1 MKRLIKASMLLMVA
15 ALFVACANEDI
26 TQDKKKEN
34 GTEAPKG
41 GVVFATND
49 TKISA
54 KRRFIDEDEFAGA
67 KTRTNIKHTPGN
79 GADAY
84 WTSDDFIWVKDKNGT
99 WQKSTGTTLHDG
111 GASAEFT
118 LPGNKTDYADG
129 CEVRYTGIG
138 QAYYRNSP
146 SYSTIG
152 IPDNQSRTAAND
164 FSHAVEWGDCGSG
177 KAYNTGNP
185 DKFNFSLSHKS
196 AYLCFLPR
204 CTNGALAPNIRLK
217 GIKINA
223 ERQYTT
229 TGFFANYSD
238 FDGEDIHNTDGT
250 PFGGNIITVTLPD
263 FPLYTTENQAA
274 NATYLVVRP
283 GTYDFKIEYTIKD
296 PTTNVSI
303 STTQTLTNVTLKK
316 GEINDITY
324 NIARQNL
331 DTKFYM
337 WDAKQHFWWG
347 HLKSDGTPD
356 DPYNNYPKN
365 NTDPRWYHEGVG
377 PFAATESCKGCPNV
391 NEMCWYVKRGDPHL
405 DFINFVIAENGHLH
419 TLFNTRGIW
428 LKKKSAILRD
438 NPDVSEHRFSS
449 SFPDKNGTDRD
460 WRTETDP
467 SLFRTPIVSVISGG
481 TVNLDD
487 YFFLP
492 AFGFYNSFGA
502 LVWKDEFCRYWTS
515 SAAPGNWVYHLSTS
529 DLTDASPV
537 LYAAYDHRS
546 CGQQAYA
553 FE

>member
-1 MKRLIKASMLLMVA
+1 MKRLIKASMLFMVA
-15 ALFVACANEDI
+15 ALFVACANEDVA
-26 TQDKKKEN
+26 QDKKKEN

-54 KRRFIDEDEFAGA
+54 KRQFIDVDEFADA

-84 WTSDDFIWVKDKNGT
+84 WTSNDNIWVKDKNGN
-99 WQKSTGTTLHDG
+99 WQQSTAITLHDG

-118 LPGNKTDYADG
+118 LPGSKADYADG
-129 CEVRYTGIG
+129 CEVRYTGISG
-138 QAYYRNSP
+138 YVPTLGKHMLVSIAE
-146 SYSTIG
+146 
-152 IPDNQSRTAAND
+152 NQSRSAAND
-164 FSHAVEWGDCGSG
+164 FSRAGDWGDCGSG
-177 KAYNTGNP
+177 VAHNTGNP
-185 DKFNFSLSHKS
+185 DKFNFTLVHKS
-196 AYLCFLPR
+196 SYLCFLPR
-204 CTNGALAPNIRLK
+204 CENGALAPNVQLK
-217 GIKINA
+217 NIKITA
-223 ERQYTT
+223 LQ
-229 TGFFANYSD
+229 GGSISGLFIFG
-238 FDGEDIHNTDGT
+238 GENIYPGT
-250 PFGGNIITVTLPD
+250 PPVYNFIGVDLPNL
-263 FPLYTTENQAA
+263 PLYTTANQTA
-274 NATYLVVRP
+274 NATYLAVRP
-283 GTYDFKIEYTIKD
+283 GTYDFLINYTIKD
-296 PTTNVSI
+296 PTTNISI

-324 NIARQNL
+324 NIAIQNL

-356 DPYNNYPKN
+356 DPDNNYPKN

-460 WRTETDP
+460 WRTETDL
-467 SLFRTPIVSVISGG
+467 SLFSIPNVSVISGG
-481 TVNLDD
+481 AVNLDD

-502 LVWKDEFCRYWTS
+502 LVWKDQFCRYWTS
-515 SAAPGNWVYHLSTS
+515 SAAPGNWVYHLSTG
-529 DLTDASPV
+529 DLTDPSKQV
-537 LYAAYDHRS
+537 LYAGYEHRAS
-546 CGQQAYA
+546 GQQAYA

>member
-1 MKRLIKASMLLMVA
+1 MKRLIKASMLLMAA
-15 ALFVACANEDI
+15 ALFAACANEDI
-26 TQDKKKEN
+26 AQDKKKEN
-34 GTEAPKG
+34 GTEAPRG

-54 KRRFIDEDEFAGA
+54 KRRFIDEDEFADA

-84 WTSDDFIWVKDKNGT
+84 WTNSDNIWVKDKNGN
-99 WQKSTGTTLHDG
+99 WQQSIGIVLHDG

-118 LPGNKTDYADG
+118 LPGSMSDYADG
-129 CEVRYTGIG
+129 CEVRYTGISG
-138 QAYYRNSP
+138 FVP
-146 SYSTIG
+146 SLGKHMLVSIAT
-152 IPDNQSRTAAND
+152 NQSRSAAND
-164 FSHAVEWGDCGSG
+164 FSRAGDWGDYGSG
-177 KAYNTGNP
+177 VARNTGNP
-185 DKFNFSLSHKS
+185 DKFNFTLVHKS
-196 AYLCFLPR
+196 SYLCFLPR
-204 CTNGALAPNIRLK
+204 CENGALAPNVQLK
-217 GIKINA
+217 NIKITALNGGSISGLFI
-223 ERQYTT
+223 Y
-229 TGFFANYSD
+229 
-238 FDGEDIHNTDGT
+238 DGENIGTGT
-250 PFGGNIITVTLPD
+250 PPVYNFIKVDLPN
-263 FPLYTTENQAA
+263 FPLYTTANQTA
-274 NATYLVVRP
+274 NATYLAVRP
-283 GTYDFKIEYTIKD
+283 GTYDFLINYTIKD
-296 PTTNVSI
+296 PTTNISI

-324 NIARQNL
+324 NIAIQNL

-356 DPYNNYPKN
+356 DPDNNYPKN

-460 WRTETDP
+460 WRTETDL
-467 SLFRTPIVSVISGG
+467 SLFSLPTVSVISGG
-481 TVNLDD
+481 AVNLDD

-502 LVWKDEFCRYWTS
+502 LVWKDQFCRYWTS
-515 SAAPGNWVYHLSTS
+515 SAAPGNWVYHLSTG
-529 DLTDASPV
+529 DLTDPSKQVLFAGYEHRAS
-537 LYAAYDHRS
+537 
-546 CGQQAYA
+546 GQQAYA

>member
-1 MKRLIKASMLLMVA
+1 MNMKRLIKASMLLMVVT
-15 ALFVACANEDI
+15 LFAACANEDVA
-26 TQDKKKEN
+26 QDKKKEN

-84 WTSDDFIWVKDKNGT
+84 WTSSDNIWVKDKNGN
-99 WQKSTGTTLHDG
+99 WQQSIGIELHDG

-118 LPGNKTDYADG
+118 LPGSKSDYADG
-129 CEVRYTGIG
+129 CEVRYTGISG
-138 QAYYRNSP
+138 YVPTLGKHMLVSIAE
-146 SYSTIG
+146 
-152 IPDNQSRTAAND
+152 NQNRSSAND
-164 FSHAVEWGDCGSG
+164 FSRAGDWGDCGSG
-177 KAYNTGNP
+177 VARNTGNP
-185 DKFNFSLSHKS
+185 DKFNFTLVHKS
-196 AYLCFLPR
+196 SYLCFLPR
-204 CTNGALAPNIRLK
+204 CENGALAPNVQLEN
-217 GIKINA
+217 IKITA
-223 ERQYTT
+223 LQ
-229 TGFFANYSD
+229 GGSISGLFIFG
-238 FDGEDIHNTDGT
+238 GENIYPGT
-250 PFGGNIITVTLPD
+250 PPVYNFIGVDLPN
-263 FPLYTTENQAA
+263 FPLYTTANQTA
-274 NATYLVVRP
+274 NATYLAVRP
-283 GTYDFKIEYTIKD
+283 GTYDFLINYTIKD
-296 PTTNVSI
+296 PTTNISI

-324 NIARQNL
+324 NIAIQNL

-356 DPYNNYPKN
+356 DPDNNYPKN

-460 WRTETDP
+460 WRTETDL
-467 SLFRTPIVSVISGG
+467 SLFSIPNVSVISGG
-481 TVNLDD
+481 AVNLDD

-502 LVWKDEFCRYWTS
+502 LVWKDQFCRYWTS
-515 SAAPGNWVYHLSTS
+515 SAAPGNWVYHLSTG
-529 DLTDASPV
+529 DLTDPSKQV
-537 LYAAYDHRS
+537 LYAGYEHRAS
-546 CGQQAYA
+546 GQQAYA

>member
-1 MKRLIKASMLLMVA
+1 MKKKRLIKASMLFIVA
-15 ALFVACANEDI
+15 TLFVACASEDI
-26 TQDKKKEN
+26 AQDKKKEN

-67 KTRTNIKHTPGN
+67 KTRTSITHTPGG

-84 WTSDDFIWVKDKNGT
+84 WTSSDNIWVKDKNGN
-99 WQKSTGTTLHDG
+99 WQQSIGIELHDG

-118 LPGNKTDYADG
+118 LPGSKSDYADG
-129 CEVRYTGIG
+129 CEVRYTGI
-138 QAYYRNSP
+138 S
-146 SYSTIG
+146 G
-152 IPDNQSRTAAND
+152 ILSAVGKHMLVSIAENQNRSSAND
-164 FSHAVEWGDCGSG
+164 FSRAGDWGDCGSG
-177 KAYNTGNP
+177 VARNTGNP
-185 DKFNFSLSHKS
+185 DKFNFTLVHKS
-196 AYLCFLPR
+196 SYLCFLPR
-204 CTNGALAPNIRLK
+204 CENGALAPNVQLK
-217 GIKINA
+217 NIKITALNGGSISGLFI
-223 ERQYTT
+223 Y
-229 TGFFANYSD
+229 
-238 FDGEDIHNTDGT
+238 DGENIGTGT
-250 PFGGNIITVTLPD
+250 PPVYNFIEVTLQN
-263 FPLYTTENQAA
+263 FPLSTTANQTA
-274 NATYLVVRP
+274 NATYLAVRP
-283 GTYDFKIEYTIKD
+283 GTYDFLINYTIKD

-324 NIARQNL
+324 NIAIQNL

-356 DPYNNYPKN
+356 DPDNNYPKN

-460 WRTETDP
+460 WRTETDL
-467 SLFRTPIVSVISGG
+467 SLFSNPIVSVISGG
-481 TVNLDD
+481 AVNLDD

-492 AFGFYNSFGA
+492 AFGYYNPSGG
-502 LVWKDEFCRYWTS
+502 LVWKDQFCRYWTS
-515 SAAPGNWVYHLSTS
+515 SAAPGNRVYHLSTG
-529 DLTDASPV
+529 DLTDPSKQV
-537 LYAAYDHRS
+537 LYATYEHRS

>member
-1 MKRLIKASMLLMVA
+1 MKVKTIIKTGQLFMMAVLLA
-15 ALFVACANEDI
+15 ACANEEI
-26 TQDKKKEN
+26 AQDKKKEN

-67 KTRTNIKHTPGN
+67 KTRTNITHTPGN

-84 WTSDDFIWVKDKNGT
+84 WTSSDNIWVKDKNGN
-99 WQKSTGTTLHDG
+99 WQQSIGIELHDG

-118 LPGNKTDYADG
+118 LPGSKSDYADG
-129 CEVRYTGIG
+129 CEVRYTGISG
-138 QAYYRNSP
+138 FLPAVGKHMLVS
-146 SYSTIG
+146 IAE
-152 IPDNQSRTAAND
+152 NQNRSSAND
-164 FSHAVEWGDCGSG
+164 FSRAGDWGDCGSG
-177 KAYNTGNP
+177 VARNTGNP
-185 DKFNFSLSHKS
+185 DKFNFTLVHKS
-196 AYLCFLPR
+196 SYLCFLPR
-204 CTNGALAPNIRLK
+204 CENGALAPNVQLK
-217 GIKINA
+217 NIKITALNGGSISGLFI
-223 ERQYTT
+223 Y
-229 TGFFANYSD
+229 
-238 FDGEDIHNTDGT
+238 DGENIGTGT
-250 PFGGNIITVTLPD
+250 PPVYNNIEVTLPN
-263 FPLYTTENQAA
+263 FPLYTTANQTA
-274 NATYLVVRP
+274 NATYLAVRP
-283 GTYDFKIEYTIKD
+283 GTYDFLINYTIKD

-356 DPYNNYPKN
+356 DPDNNYPKN

-460 WRTETDP
+460 WRTETDL
-467 SLFRTPIVSVISGG
+467 SLFSNPIVSVISGG
-481 TVNLDD
+481 AVNLDD

-492 AFGFYNSFGA
+492 AFGYYNPSGG
-502 LVWKDEFCRYWTS
+502 LVWKDQFCRYWTS
-515 SAAPGNWVYHLSTS
+515 SAAPGNRVYHLSTG
-529 DLTDASPV
+529 DLTDPSKQV
-537 LYAAYDHRS
+537 LYATYDHRS
-546 CGQQAYA
+546 CGEQAYA

>member
-1 MKRLIKASMLLMVA
+1 MKVKTIIKTGQLFMMAVLLA
-15 ALFVACANEDI
+15 ACANEDVA
-26 TQDKKKEN
+26 QDKKKEN

-41 GVVFATND
+41 GVVFTTND

-84 WTSDDFIWVKDKNGT
+84 WTSSDNIWVKDKNGN
-99 WQKSTGTTLHDG
+99 WQQSTAITLHDG

-118 LPGNKTDYADG
+118 LPGNKADYADG
-129 CEVRYTGIG
+129 CEVRYTGISG
-138 QAYYRNSP
+138 FLP
-146 SYSTIG
+146 SVGKHMLVSIAE
-152 IPDNQSRTAAND
+152 NQNRSSAND
-164 FSHAVEWGDCGSG
+164 FSRAGDWGDCGSG
-177 KAYNTGNP
+177 VARNTGNP
-185 DKFNFSLSHKS
+185 DKFNFTLVHKS
-196 AYLCFLPR
+196 SYLCFLPR
-204 CTNGALAPNIRLK
+204 CENGALAPNVQLRN
-217 GIKINA
+217 IKITA
-223 ERQYTT
+223 LQG
-229 TGFFANYSD
+229 GFISGLFIYN
-238 FDGEDIHNTDGT
+238 GENIYLGT
-250 PFGGNIITVTLPD
+250 PPTYNFIEVDLPN
-263 FPLYTTENQAA
+263 FPLYTTANQTA
-274 NATYLVVRP
+274 NATYLAIPP
-283 GTYDFKIEYTIKD
+283 GTYDFLINYTIKD

-324 NIARQNL
+324 NIAIQNL

-460 WRTETDP
+460 WRTETDL
-467 SLFRTPIVSVISGG
+467 SLFSIPKVSVISGG
-481 TVNLDD
+481 AVNLDD

-502 LVWKDEFCRYWTS
+502 LVWKDQFCRYWTS
-515 SAAPGNWVYHLSTS
+515 SAAPGNWVYHLSTG
-529 DLTDASPV
+529 DLTDPSKQV
-537 LYAAYDHRS
+537 LYAGYEHPS

>member
-1 MKRLIKASMLLMVA
+1 MLLMVA
-15 ALFVACANEDI
+15 ALFAACANEDVA
-26 TQDKKKEN
+26 QDKKKEN
-34 GTEAPKG
+34 ETEAPKG
-41 GVVFATND
+41 GVIFAANEP
-49 TKISA
+49 KISA
-54 KRRFIDEDEFAGA
+54 KRLSIGDEDEFAGA
-67 KTRTNIKHTPGN
+67 KTRTNIKHTAGQ
-79 GADAY
+79 GADAV
-84 WTSDDFIWVKDKNGT
+84 WINGDFIWVKKQDGT
-99 WQKSTGTTLHDG
+99 WAQSTSTKLHDG

-118 LPGNKTDYADG
+118 LPGSMADYADG
-129 CEVRYTGIG
+129 CEVRYTGYGAGSYAIPSG
-138 QAYYRNSP
+138 PDWVGFPYQFRNV
-146 SYSTIG
+146 T
-152 IPDNQSRTAAND
+152 TAND
-164 FSHAVEWGDCGSG
+164 FTNAGGWGDCGSG

-185 DKFNFSLSHKS
+185 AKFNFRLSHKA

-204 CTNGALAPNIRLK
+204 CENIALAPNIRLTC
-217 GIKINA
+217 IKLTVTKCYNNPSSHMLDIF
-223 ERQYTT
+223 T
-229 TGFFANYSD
+229 
-238 FDGEDIHNTDGT
+238 FDGENLTLGGVTGATNTLQIDI
-250 PFGGNIITVTLPD
+250 PD
-263 FPLYTTENQAA
+263 FPLSTTANQEA
-274 NATYLVVRP
+274 NAVYTVIRP
-283 GTYDFKIEYTIKD
+283 DKYDFKIEYTIKD

-460 WRTETDP
+460 WRTETDL
-467 SLFRTPIVSVISGG
+467 SLFSNPIVSVISGG
-481 TVNLDD
+481 AVNLDD

-492 AFGFYNSFGA
+492 AFGYYNPSGG
-502 LVWKDEFCRYWTS
+502 LVWKDQFCRYWTS
-515 SAAPGNWVYHLSTS
+515 SAAPGNRVYHLSTG
-529 DLTDASPV
+529 DLTDPSKQV
-537 LYAAYDHRS
+537 LYATYEHRS